1 MEITKLTAEP
11 RTDFG
16 TRTTRALRKTGRIPV
31 VIYGH
36 NQPVETVSL
45 VLEEVE
51 LALSQGART
60 LKIEMDGKTEQHL
73 VKEVQY
79 DHFGHSP
86 IHLDLT
92 RVALDERVQVRIGID
107 LRGVPKGISEGGSL
121 DQHLSDLEIE
131 CLVTEIPETLHPL
144 VTELGLEETLFVKDL
159 ELPPGV
165 TVLTDPDER
174 VATVRPL
181 LAEAE
186 EDMEAEDGE
195 AVQPEVIGRARK
207 EEEEDEKEP

>member
-1 MEITKLTAEP
+1 M
-11 RTDFG
+11 
-16 TRTTRALRKTGRIPV
+16 

-36 NQPVETVSL
+36 NKPVETISL
-45 VLEEVE
+45 ALEEVE

-60 LKIEMDGKTEQHL
+60 LTVEVGGKTEQHL

-79 DHFGHSP
+79 DYLGSSP

-92 RVALDERVQVRIGID
+92 RVALDERVQVRIGIE
-107 LRGVPKGISEGGSL
+107 LRGVPKGVSDGGSL
-121 DQHLSDLEIE
+121 DQHLSDLEVE
-131 CLVTEIPETLHPL
+131 CLVTEIPETLHPF

-181 LAEAE
+181 IAEAE
-186 EDMEAEDGE
+186 EESKEEDGE
-195 AVQPEVIGRARK
+195 AAQPEVIGRAPK
-207 EEEEDEKEP
+207 EEEGDKKES